1 MLCRIRASP
10 EEEGEH
16 SLLKFARGAAAAAR
30 TPSLAGCFTGARRSC
45 GGPRVARH
53 SLLKLARGAAAPP
66 QAAVLRAGLRA
77 PAEAAKS
84 GSFSRVSDTLE
95 RAARAPAEA
104 AASGSADA
112 LAVRVR
118 VALGGTARRSEKE
131 RPHLGRATPA
141 SFPRNHTRALVHCES
156 CLLGSEIPAAEPGS
170 CRPGHPGRNDH
181 YARPA
186 PARPRGAAPRAR
198 RFLADP
204 GGPIS
209 GRSRGIR
216 GALALNS
223 KLS

>member
-66 QAAVLRAGLRA
+66 QAAGLRAGLRA

-131 RPHLGRATPA
+131 RSHLGRATPA
-141 SFPRNHTRALVHCES
+141 SFPRNHTRVLVHCES
-156 CLLGSEIPAAEPGS
+156 CLQGSEIPAAEPARADPDIRAGTTITHGPP
-170 CRPGHPGRNDH
+170 RPD
-181 YARPA
+181 
-186 PARPRGAAPRAR
+186 RGAPPRAR
-198 RFLADP
+198 GGFWRIP
-204 GGPIS
+204 GG
-209 GRSRGIR
+209 RFRVAR
-216 GALALNS
+216 AEFEELWH
-223 KLS
+223 